1 MKINC
6 PINALLCFMILF
18 TSLGSMGQDAKVDSL
33 WNAYR
38 EAKSDSTRA
47 IAMVKVA
54 KGLITSNPDSAVVLF
69 GKADSIITS
78 MSSVDERFRLTYADL
93 LRTAGLHFRETS
105 EYSKSIEM
113 YQKALNIYNIIDNAF
128 GVSQCYQNLGNVYF
142 NMGSFDFA
150 LKHYYKALEYFNSN
164 KNSIGI
170 ADCYNNIGSVLKE
183 MESYDK
189 AMEYHTLSRDIFE
202 GLLTKTDGNSVEVI
216 KRGLSYSYNN
226 IGIIHWY
233 NDNFE
238 QAFKN
243 YEKSLELKQA
253 LNDLNGVAQGYNNI
267 AILYASQDKFDKGIE
282 YFQRGLDVYLSTGN
296 RIGQASVYG
305 NLAYLNLLFS
315 KSTVNNSEKNQF
327 LGKALKNALK
337 AFEIAKSISSAIY
350 ISESAGYLKEI
361 YEELGNTSKALMYA
375 NELLIVRQEIFSTEK
390 TNALAQMTTRYEVE
404 KNQLQ
409 LESMIKEKE
418 FFKKRIVN
426 QRAQIFMSVGIIV
439 ILIVFLI
446 VLLLY
451 FRQKRNA
458 NRALAEQNEEI
469 LQQKEEI
476 SVQLEELEDKQGKLE
491 VSKKEIENLYLIA
504 IDQKEILEKQKTKID
519 DSIRYAHFIQ
529 SAMLPDL
536 DITFVNRSWGIQS
549 YFIMFRPK
557 DVVSGDFYWA
567 TRINDWIV
575 VSVVDCT
582 GHGVPGAFMSMLG
595 ISYLNE
601 IVLSGD
607 VTKPSRILSK
617 LRSYIIGA
625 LKQKGEW
632 GSQRDGMDMSIISLN
647 TKTKQ
652 CFWAGANSPLWIV
665 RTDQLKGK
673 PHAIPE
679 IEEIKPN
686 PFPVA
691 VHIFMGEFVDHEVLL
706 NTGDRLYMF
715 SDGFPD
721 QFGGPNGKKFNM
733 FKAFKKLIAQTSV
746 LPMKE
751 QGKALED
758 TFDRWVDS
766 DGVKYEQTDDVTVLG
781 IMV

>member
-1 MKINC
+1 MKISC
-6 PINALLCFMILF
+6 QINALLCFLILF
-18 TSLGSMGQDAKVDSL
+18 ASLGSIGQDAKVDSL
-33 WNAYR
+33 WNTYR

-47 IAMVKVA
+47 LAMVKVA
-54 KGLITSNPDSAVVLF
+54 KGLIASNPDSAMVLF
-69 GKADSIITS
+69 GKADSIIES
-78 MSSVDERFRLTYADL
+78 MSSANGGFKLTYADL
-93 LRTAGLHFRETS
+93 LRASGLHFRETS

-113 YQKALNIYNIIDNAF
+113 YQKALNIYNSIDNAF
-128 GVSQCYQNLGNVYF
+128 GASQCYQNLGNVYF

-150 LKHYYKALEYFNSN
+150 LKHYYKALQHFNNN

-189 AMEYHTLSRDIFE
+189 AMEYHILSRDIFE
-202 GLLTKTDGNSVEVI
+202 ELLAKPDGNSVEVI

-243 YEKSLELKQA
+243 YKKSLELKQA

-267 AILYASQDKFDKGIE
+267 AILYASQEKFEKGIE
-282 YFQRGLDVYLSTGN
+282 YFQRGLDLYLNKGN

-305 NLAYLNLLFS
+305 NIAYLNLLIS
-315 KSTVNNSEKNQF
+315 KSAVNNSDKNQY
-327 LGKALKNALK
+327 LGKALKIALK

-375 NELLIVRQEIFSTEK
+375 NELLIVRQEIFSNEK

-404 KNQLQ
+404 KKQLQ

-426 QRAQIFMSVGIIV
+426 QRAQIFMSIGIIV
-439 ILIVFLI
+439 ILSVFLI
-446 VLLLY
+446 VLLMY
-451 FRQKRNA
+451 FRQKRKA
-458 NRALAEQNEEI
+458 NQALAEQNEEI

-476 SVQLEELEDKQGKLE
+476 STQLDELEDKQNKLE

-567 TRINDWIV
+567 TRINDWII

-632 GSQRDGMDMSIISLN
+632 GSQRDGMDMSIVSLN

-665 RTDQLKGK
+665 RSDQLKGK
-673 PHAIPE
+673 SHAIPE

-706 NTGDRLYMF
+706 NAGDRLYMF

-733 FKAFKKLIAQTSV
+733 HKAFKKLIAQTSI

-758 TFDRWVDS
+758 TFDRWVDN